1 MTGEQLYQAPANT
14 LDMIEATKAWQE
26 AGVKGEGMLVSVID
40 TGINPKHPDLPAPR
54 DKRLANQKSGSTQ
67 KVIPGYNWADRNQVT
82 VDVGE
87 SQHGMHV

>member
-1 MTGEQLYQAPANT
+1 
-14 LDMIEATKAWQE
+14 MIEATKAWQE

-87 SQHGMHV
+87 SQHGMHVAGIIAANGK